1 MEDDGFIYR
10 KVDEVDKRK
19 VLIFLTEKGL
29 EQRKIS
35 KKVVL
40 DFNNKLLSKIPKN
53 KLKVYFEVM
62 EKIDQIAEDEL
73 QKLAQ

>member
-1 MEDDGFIYR
+1 
-10 KVDEVDKRK
+10 
-19 VLIFLTEKGL
+19 L

-40 DFNNKLLSKIPKN
+40 DFNHKLLSKIPKN
-53 KLKVYFEVM
+53 KLKVYLEVM
-62 EKIDQIAEDEL
+62 ALIDQMAEDEL